1 MQTRNNQYSKRQA
14 AKSKMGLQTD
24 IDKGGRALMDTFLQL
39 SGIYSFYERHLESEI
54 IKYPLPNHIAIVL
67 DGNRR
72 WANMHLLDSS
82 WGHNHGADKAEE
94 LLNWIHDVG
103 IKITTLYVLSTEN
116 LDRKDEELQNIY
128 RLLEM
133 KLEKLYDDER
143 VHKRKMKIKAIG
155 DTKLLPYNLQQ
166 ILTKLE
172 ESTAGYDSMFL
183 NIAIAY
189 GGQKELIEAVRKI
202 ARMAEKGMIEVD
214 EIDEKTIESC
224 LYTSHLPQPSPDL
237 ILRTSGEKRLS
248 GFLIWQS
255 AYSELMFMD
264 VFWPEFRKI
273 DLMRAIRTYQQR
285 VRRYGI

>member
-1 MQTRNNQYSKRQA
+1 
-14 AKSKMGLQTD
+14 MGLQTN
-24 IDKGGRALMDTFLQL
+24 IDRGGKALMETFLQM
-39 SGIYSFYERHLESEI
+39 SGIYSLYERRLESEI
-54 IKYPLPNHIAIVL
+54 VKSPLPNHVAIVL

-72 WANMHLLDSS
+72 WARFNLLDTRT
-82 WGHNHGADKAEE
+82 GHTHGADKAEE
-94 LLNWIHDVG
+94 LLNWIHDIG

-116 LDRKDEELQNIY
+116 LDRKDKELENIY
-128 RLLEM
+128 KLLEI
-133 KLEKLYDDER
+133 KLQRLYDDDR
-143 VHKRKMKIKAIG
+143 VHKRQMKIKAIG
-155 DTKLLPYNLQQ
+155 DTKLLPPNLQQ

-172 ESTAGYDSMFL
+172 ESTSEYDKMFL

-189 GGQKELIEAVRKI
+189 GGQKELIEAIRKI
-202 ARMAEKGMIEVD
+202 AQMAKQGQIDVE

-273 DLMRAIRTYQQR
+273 DLMRAIRTYQHR
-285 VRRYGI
+285 VRRYGR

>member
-1 MQTRNNQYSKRQA
+1 ME
-14 AKSKMGLQTD
+14 LQTE
-24 IDKGGRALMDTFLQL
+24 IDRGGRALMDTFLKL

-54 IKYPLPNHIAIVL
+54 IEHPLPNHVAIVL

-72 WANMHLLDSS
+72 WANMHLLDTS

-94 LLNWIHDVG
+94 LLNWIHDIG

-116 LDRKDEELQNIY
+116 LDRKDQELDNIY
-128 RLLEM
+128 NLLQK
-133 KLEKLYDDER
+133 KLERLYDDER
-143 VHKRKMKIKAIG
+143 VHKRRMKIKAIG
-155 DTKLLPYNLQQ
+155 DAKLLPHNLQE

-172 ESTAGYDSMFL
+172 ESTADYDSMFL

-202 ARMAEKGMIEVD
+202 ARMAKQGQIEIE

-273 DLMRAIRTYQQR
+273 DLMRAIRTYQRR
-285 VRRYGI
+285 VRRYGR

>member
-1 MQTRNNQYSKRQA
+1 
-14 AKSKMGLQTD
+14 MGFQTD
-24 IDKGGRALMDTFLQL
+24 MDRGGRALIDTFLQL
-39 SGIYSFYERHLESEI
+39 SGIYSFYERHLELEI

-72 WANMHLLDSS
+72 WANMHLLDASR
-82 WGHNHGADKAEE
+82 GHNHGADKAEE

-116 LDRKDEELQNIY
+116 LERKDEELENIY
-128 RLLEM
+128 GLLEK
-133 KLEKLYDDER
+133 KLQKLYNDER
-143 VHKRKMKIKAIG
+143 VHKRRMKIKAIG

-166 ILTKLE
+166 VLTKLE
-172 ESTAGYDSMFL
+172 ESTANYDSMFL

-189 GGQKELIEAVRKI
+189 GGQKELIEAIRKI
-202 ARMAEKGMIEVD
+202 ARMAEKGLIEAD
-214 EIDEKTIESC
+214 EINEKTIESC

-285 VRRYGI
+285 VRRYGR

>member
-1 MQTRNNQYSKRQA
+1 
-14 AKSKMGLQTD
+14 MGLQTN
-24 IDKGGRALMDTFLQL
+24 IDRGGKALMETFLQM
-39 SGIYSFYERHLESEI
+39 SGIYSLYERRLESEI
-54 IKYPLPNHIAIVL
+54 VKSPLPNHVAIVL

-72 WANMHLLDSS
+72 WARFNLLDTRT
-82 WGHNHGADKAEE
+82 GHTHGADKAEE
-94 LLNWIHDVG
+94 LLNWIHDIG

-116 LDRKDEELQNIY
+116 LDRKDKELENIY
-128 RLLEM
+128 KLLEI
-133 KLEKLYDDER
+133 KLQRLYDDER
-143 VHKRKMKIKAIG
+143 VHKRQMKIKAIG
-155 DTKLLPYNLQQ
+155 DTKLLPPNLQQ

-172 ESTAGYDSMFL
+172 ESTSEYDKMFL

-189 GGQKELIEAVRKI
+189 GGQKELIEAIRKI
-202 ARMAEKGMIEVD
+202 AEMAKRGEIDVED
-214 EIDEKTIESC
+214 IDEKTIESC

-273 DLMRAIRTYQQR
+273 DLMRAIRTYQHR
-285 VRRYGI
+285 VRRYGR